1 MKEGI
6 HPKYQEVKVVCG
18 GCGAEHVFGSTRPGF
33 EINVCSE
40 CHPFYTG
47 KQKFLDTEGR
57 IDKFKAK
64 YANVKLQSK
73 PKKSAA

>member
-18 GCGAEHVFGSTRPGF
+18 GCGAVHTFGSTVTEF
-33 EINVCSE
+33 DINVCSE
-40 CHPFYTG
+40 CHPYYTG
-47 KQKFLDTEGR
+47 KAKFLDTEGR

-64 YANVKLQSK
+64 YAKVQAAA
-73 PKKSAA
+73 KK